1 MKITYSKEFIKQAE
15 KLSPKL
21 QLQLYEHISLFR
33 DNPLHPK
40 LRNHALKGKK
50 FSMYRS
56 INITGDYRA
65 LYIQKEGEAT
75 FDMVGTHS
83 QLYG

>member
-1 MKITYSKEFIKQAE
+1 MKITYSKEFIKQSE

-21 QLQLYEHISLFR
+21 QLQLYRHINLFR
-33 DNPLHPK
+33 DNPLHPI
-40 LRNHALKGKK
+40 LLNHALKGKY
-50 FSMYRS
+50 SVYRS

-65 LYIQKEGEAT
+65 LYLQMDDEVI
-75 FDMVGTHS
+75 FDKIGTHS

>member
-21 QLQLYEHISLFR
+21 KLQLYEHITLFR
-33 DNPLHPK
+33 SNPLNPR
-40 LRNHALKGKK
+40 LRNHTLRGKY
-50 FSMYRS
+50 SAYRS

-65 LYIQKEGEAT
+65 LYLQREDEAI
-75 FDMVGTHS
+75 FDKIGTHS

>member
-15 KLSPKL
+15 KLPAKL
-21 QLQLYEHISLFR
+21 QVKLYEHIQLFN
-33 DNPLHPK
+33 DNPLNPS
-40 LRNHALKGKK
+40 LRNHPLKGKY
-50 FSMYRS
+50 SAYRS

-65 LYIQKEGEAT
+65 LYLQKENEAI
-75 FDMVGTHS
+75 FDKLGTHS

>member
-21 QLQLYEHISLFR
+21 QLLLYERISLFR
-33 DNPLHPK
+33 GNPLNPR
-40 LRNHALKGKK
+40 LRNHALRGKY
-50 FSMYRS
+50 SSYRS

-65 LYIQKEGEAT
+65 LYLQKEDEAI
-75 FDMVGTHS
+75 FDKIGIHF

>member
-1 MKITYSKEFIKQAE
+1 MKLTYSKEFIKQAE

-21 QLQLYEHISLFR
+21 QAQLFARVSIFR
-33 DNPLHPK
+33 NNPLHPS
-40 LRNHALKGKK
+40 LRNHALKGKYA
-50 FSMYRS
+50 SYRS

-65 LYIQKEGEAT
+65 LYLQKEDEAI
-75 FDMVGTHS
+75 FDKIGTHS

>member
-1 MKITYSKEFIKQAE
+1 MKISFSKDFIKQAE

-21 QLQLYEHISLFR
+21 RLQLYEHITLFCN
-33 DNPLHPK
+33 NPLNPK
-40 LRNHALKGKK
+40 LRNHALKGKY
-50 FSMYRS
+50 SAYRS

-65 LYIQKEGEAT
+65 LYLQREDEAI
-75 FDMVGTHS
+75 FDKIGTHS

>member
-1 MKITYSKEFIKQAE
+1 MKITYSREFIKQAE

-21 QLQLYEHISLFR
+21 QLQLYERIMLFR
-33 DNPLHPK
+33 DNPLNPR
-40 LRNHALKGKK
+40 LRNHALKGKY
-50 FSMYRS
+50 SVYRS

-65 LYIQKEGEAT
+65 LYLQLENEAI
-75 FDMVGTHS
+75 FDKIGTHS

>member
-15 KLSPKL
+15 KLPAKL
-21 QLQLYEHISLFR
+21 QLQLFERISLFS
-33 DNPLHPK
+33 DNPLHPR
-40 LRNHALKGKK
+40 LRNHPLKGKHAV
-50 FSMYRS
+50 YRS

-65 LYIQKEGEAT
+65 LYLQKEDKAI
-75 FDMVGTHS
+75 FDKIGTHS

>member
-1 MKITYSKEFIKQAE
+1 MKITYSKGFIKQAE

-21 QLQLYEHISLFR
+21 QLQLYEHITLFH
-33 DNPLHPK
+33 DNPLNPK
-40 LRNHALKGKK
+40 LRNHALKGKY
-50 FSMYRS
+50 SAYRS

-65 LYIQKEGEAT
+65 LYLQREDEAI
-75 FDMVGTHS
+75 FDKIGTHS

>member
-15 KLSPKL
+15 KLPPKL
-21 QLQLYEHISLFR
+21 QLQLYEHITLFR
-33 DNPLHPK
+33 DNPLHSR
-40 LRNHALKGKK
+40 LRNHALKGKY
-50 FSMYRS
+50 SAYRS

-65 LYIQKEGEAT
+65 LYLQREDETI
-75 FDMVGTHS
+75 FDKIGTHS

>member
-1 MKITYSKEFIKQAE
+1 MKISYSKEFVKQAE

-21 QLQLYEHISLFR
+21 QLQLYENITLFR
-33 DNPLHPK
+33 DNPLNQR
-40 LRNHALKGKK
+40 LRNHVLKGKY
-50 FSMYRS
+50 SAYRS

-65 LYIQKEGEAT
+65 LYMQQEDEVI
-75 FDMVGTHS
+75 FDKIGTHS

>member
-1 MKITYSKEFIKQAE
+1 MKINYSKEFIKQAE

-21 QLQLYEHISLFR
+21 QLQLYEHITLFR
-33 DNPLHPK
+33 DNPLNPK
-40 LRNHALKGKK
+40 LRNHALKGKY
-50 FSMYRS
+50 SPYRS

-65 LYIQKEGEAT
+65 LYLQKEDEAI
-75 FDMVGTHS
+75 FDKIGTHS

>member
-21 QLQLYEHISLFR
+21 QLQLYEHITLFR
-33 DNPLHPK
+33 DNPLNPK
-40 LRNHALKGKK
+40 LRNHALKGKY
-50 FSMYRS
+50 SPYRS

-65 LYIQKEGEAT
+65 LYLQKEDEAI
-75 FDMVGTHS
+75 FDKIGTHS

>member
-1 MKITYSKEFIKQAE
+1 MKITYSREFIKQAE

-21 QLQLYEHISLFR
+21 QLQLYEHITLFR
-33 DNPLHPK
+33 DNPLNPK
-40 LRNHALKGKK
+40 LRNHALSGKY
-50 FSMYRS
+50 SAYRS

-65 LYIQKEGEAT
+65 LYLQTEDEVI
-75 FDMVGTHS
+75 FDKIGSHS